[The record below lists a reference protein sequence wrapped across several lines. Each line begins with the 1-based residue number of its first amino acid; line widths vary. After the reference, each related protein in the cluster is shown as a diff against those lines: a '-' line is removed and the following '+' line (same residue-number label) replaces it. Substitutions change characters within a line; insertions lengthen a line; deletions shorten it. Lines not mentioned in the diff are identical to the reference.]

1 MSVAF
6 LQSQVGSVYSLAEDL
21 WSSMEQS
28 LTLRVQIETVG
39 CLGFY
44 VQLSKATSSQCQTD
58 PWASFQP
65 FNDLVCSYSR
75 IFFLCPLWNCS
86 LCAFTSK
93 RRLCN
98 RQAEGKRV
106 PFCSKSW
113 TQNGCYLLT
122 L

>member
-6 LQSQVGSVYSLAEDL
+6 LQSPVGSVYSLAEDL

-44 VQLSKATSSQCQTD
+44 VQLSKASSSQCQTD

-65 FNDLVCSYSR
+65 FNDLLLYQNFFPLSPLELLPVC
-75 IFFLCPLWNCS
+75 LHKQK
-86 LCAFTSK
+86 AF
-93 RRLCN
+93 
-98 RQAEGKRV
+98 V
-106 PFCSKSW
+106 
-113 TQNGCYLLT
+113 
-122 L
+122 

>member
-6 LQSQVGSVYSLAEDL
+6 LQSHVGSVYSLAEDL

-65 FNDLVCSYSR
+65 FNDFACSYSR
-75 IFFLCPLWNCS
+75 IFFS
-86 LCAFTSK
+86 F
-93 RRLCN
+93 
-98 RQAEGKRV
+98 V
-106 PFCSKSW
+106 PFGTAPCVPSQAKGVCVIDK
-113 TQNGCYLLT
+113 QKERGCHFVASLGHKMVAT
-122 L
+122 C